1 MKKRKRIPLPA
12 DIILDLIND
21 EPYADIRVLNFYEG
35 YILTIAKES
44 KFNANGEFVCSVV
57 NEDLAQELRI
67 ALYRSLPKLRRAFL
81 REFGNK
87 PVVVM
92 VSKNK

>member
-1 MKKRKRIPLPA
+1 MKKRKKIPLPA

-21 EPYADIRVLNFYEG
+21 EPRADIRVLNFYEG
-35 YILTIAKES
+35 YILAMAKES

-67 ALYRSLPKLRRAFL
+67 ALYRSLPKLRRAFF